1 MNGIGLSG
9 SLEKKDYNELQ
20 TQTLQVDIIVHN

>member
-1 MNGIGLSG
+1 MNGIGLSS
-9 SLEKKDYNELQ
+9 SLEKKDYKELQ